1 MSAAPS
7 TVLGARMDLLVGY
20 YLLGTLAFVVLDLAM
35 GASIRVPGLGEA
47 TARWGYYAAL
57 LAVGGVA
64 LRHPRLA
71 PWIGMGESL
80 VNLVLAFLSIL
91 LPIWSLPDVLA
102 AGGEPAEAVVGPEQ
116 LLGVFLA
123 GVILILGLYRGARQ
137 VWPGERPGGGRVLA
151 P

>member
-1 MSAAPS
+1 MRPSPSASSAA
-7 TVLGARMDLLVGY
+7 GAGRVDFMVGY
-20 YLLGTLAFVVLDLAM
+20 YLLGTLAFIALDLAM
-35 GASIRVPGLGEA
+35 GASVRIPGLAEA

-57 LAVGGVA
+57 LGVGA
-64 LRHPRLA
+64 AAFRHPRLA

-102 AGGEPAEAVVGPEQ
+102 AGGEPAQAVAGPRE

-123 GVILILGLYRGARQ
+123 GMILILGLYQGARQ
-137 VWPGERPGGGRVLA
+137 VRPGGGA
-151 P
+151 G